1 MSGPSVQHCN
11 LEADPAQIFGQVFAA
26 FGCAVQADDQLIAVD
41 AVGARK
47 LEKGCEAVLV
57 SVMHPRMLLPDDGW
71 ARLALT
77 QASNPVP

>member
-1 MSGPSVQHCN
+1 MPGPSVQHGN
-11 LEADPAQIFGQVFAA
+11 LEADPAQVFGQVFAA

-47 LEKGCEAVLV
+47 LEKGCEAGLV
-57 SVMHPRMLLPDDGW
+57 SVMHPQMLLPHGGW
-71 ARLALT
+71 AWMTLT